1 MLREVEGKILTVQGI
16 KDSVMSFGGGNG
28 FGGSSPPDTIGSFQL
43 QLQDWAER
51 VPAAQ
56 IFQEIRDKVKDIPGL
71 EVQIAAQ
78 ENGPPSGKAIN
89 LTVESTNYADLAPV
103 VAKLRNYIE
112 NDLGNAIDIEDG
124 RPAPGIDWQVTI
136 DRVAAAKY
144 GIGVRELS
152 PYVQLVTSGV
162 KIGSYRPDDSTDEL
176 DIRVRLPA
184 AQRTFDALDSLRI
197 VTAQGLI
204 PVSNFIKR
212 TAVPKVANLT
222 RKNGVYSM
230 TVAANL
236 QPGINSDA
244 KVKLVKQ
251 WEQDQIKS
259 GAFPA
264 GTHIVY
270 GGADQQ
276 NAETGAFIVKAF
288 IVALALIALILL
300 LEYNSFWQVFITIS
314 TVGMSL
320 AGVMLGLAITHTP
333 FSMIMTGLGI
343 VALAGIVVKNG
354 IVLTDTY
361 NHYNRDDG
369 VEPIKAMLLT
379 ISQRVRPVLLT
390 ATVTALG
397 VIPMAL
403 NVEFDFIGREITIG
417 GLAGTWFVALSEA
430 LVSGLFVSTAL
441 TLVMVPVMIVAPKVA
456 GHQLGRFFLGL
467 WHLPSR
473 LWGMVFRPRTRAVT
487 PEGEVV
493 DVPVEGP
500 APIKTPQP
508 ANDEGDGTRHAAE

>member
-1 MLREVEGKILTVQGI
+1 
-16 KDSVMSFGGGNG
+16 
-28 FGGSSPPDTIGSFQL
+28 
-43 QLQDWAER
+43 
-51 VPAAQ
+51 
-56 IFQEIRDKVKDIPGL
+56 
-71 EVQIAAQ
+71 
-78 ENGPPSGKAIN
+78 
-89 LTVESTNYADLAPV
+89 
-103 VAKLRNYIE
+103 
-112 NDLGNAIDIEDG
+112 
-124 RPAPGIDWQVTI
+124 
-136 DRVAAAKY
+136 
-144 GIGVRELS
+144 
-152 PYVQLVTSGV
+152 
-162 KIGSYRPDDSTDEL
+162 
-176 DIRVRLPA
+176 
-184 AQRTFDALDSLRI
+184 
-197 VTAQGLI
+197 
-204 PVSNFIKR
+204 
-212 TAVPKVANLT
+212 
-222 RKNGVYSM
+222 
-230 TVAANL
+230 
-236 QPGINSDA
+236 
-244 KVKLVKQ
+244 
-251 WEQDQIKS
+251 
-259 GAFPA
+259 
-264 GTHIVY
+264 
-270 GGADQQ
+270 
-276 NAETGAFIVKAF
+276 
-288 IVALALIALILL
+288 
-300 LEYNSFWQVFITIS
+300 
-314 TVGMSL
+314 
-320 AGVMLGLAITHTP
+320 MLGLAITHTP

-508 ANDEGDGTRHAAE
+508 ANDEGEGTRHAAE